1 VKTISLKKVSAVAVA
16 SLGFGLLSVV
26 PAQAAAANGAITTSL
41 GTVTPAAPIVG
52 SPVVIQLKAAK
63 VVDTAGDG
71 VNIAISTAAFV
82 TQPANSALVSAT
94 SIVSTLTNVDAK
106 FSTAGTTASINTVS
120 ANTIITTMPALSA
133 VVTPAA
139 IMGQY
144 TFTPDVPGT
153 YVLSILTTNGAGA
166 VAIAAATNTAT
177 ADLVITVGGAQLTQ
191 ATSGKGA
198 ITGTATTGGS
208 AVVAFSPAVATG
220 ANATFN
226 IVSTG
231 VGAVTNPQGC
241 ASLDATLTAN
251 VVRCVNAN
259 TATGQAVAALNG
271 TNFADGIRY
280 TSPTAVVN
288 GTGEL
293 VTAAAAKNG
302 TMTFDASS
310 SVAGTQVIT
319 ITGISIATGAPTVVA
334 SVTIVW
340 GATPV
345 TAASLSTS
353 FICAGAVVTDCA
365 GPDATIKAAKTAST
379 TAATRIAGIKVV
391 PRNSA
396 GTDLTN
402 TATLT
407 VVVTGPGSVGIAAN
421 AGENSQGRAITGT
434 AGENFIS
441 VHGDGTAGTSTI
453 TISLG
458 TTVLATETVIFF
470 GSVAKVTAVQGLKIA
485 TAGGATLGN
494 GTATI
499 AATFAGT
506 PAVVLTLADS
516 NGNVVPSQN
525 AALSAVS
532 SDATVMSSTIVS
544 AEDDATLTGAGAGTY
559 NVQVSSAAGSVSG
572 KSATLTFRFAV
583 GDGTFISSAPVTFST
598 GKATVATVT
607 MAFDKS
613 SYNQGDAAVL
623 TITGKDSLGN
633 PVADGLQTGLFTAT
647 PVYSKTAN
655 GSLPTTA
662 ITFIGGV
669 ATFKQFAPASS
680 GSFNVSATVNPLVA
694 DAAASVSAA
703 SSVVDGNAAI
713 ATSIASLNAKIVA
726 LNALIAKIMKRL
738 NIK

>member
-1 VKTISLKKVSAVAVA
+1 MKTISLKKVSAVAVA

-26 PAQAAAANGAITTSL
+26 PANATTAAHVTSAVV
-41 GTVTPAAPIVG
+41 TTPAVPAVAT
-52 SPVVIQLKAAK
+52 PVVVPLTVAK
-63 VVDTAGDG
+63 TVGGATDVANTGQYTATF
-71 VNIAISTAAFV
+71 TAV
-82 TQPANSALVSAT
+82 PANSARVSTDLVADISNLAAGWAT
-94 SIVSTLTNVDAK
+94 SLTTV
-106 FSTAGTTASINTVS
+106 TAS
-120 ANTIITTMPALSA
+120 ANKLNFSSA
-133 VVTPAA
+133 VNATTVAA
-139 IMGQY
+139 SLFGQY

-153 YVLSILTTNGAGA
+153 YKISVLGAVSAVDVGTPTFTNTNTTNI
-166 VAIAAATNTAT
+166 V
-177 ADLVITVGGAQLTQ
+177 VTVGGAQLTQ

-198 ITGTATTGGS
+198 ATGTATTGGS
-208 AVVAFSPAVATG
+208 AVVAFSPSVTTATVS
-220 ANATFN
+220 TFN
-226 IVSTG
+226 IVSSG
-231 VGAVTNPQGC
+231 VGSVLNPQGC
-241 ASLDATLTAN
+241 ASQDATLSTT

-259 TATGQAVAALNG
+259 TAAGQAVASLNG

-280 TSPTAVVN
+280 TSPTAIVT

-293 VTAAAAKNG
+293 TAAAANG

-310 SVAGTQVIT
+310 TVAGTQTIT

-334 SVTIVW
+334 SVTITW
-340 GATPV
+340 GTSPV

-365 GPDATIKAAKTAST
+365 GPDATIKAAKTATT
-379 TAATRIAGIKVV
+379 TAATRVAGIKVV

-396 GTDLTN
+396 GADLTA

-421 AGENSQGRAITGT
+421 AGAASAGRAITGT
-434 AGENFIS
+434 AGQNFIS

-458 TTVLATETVIFF
+458 TTVLATETVTFF

-516 NGNVVPSQN
+516 NGNVVPLQN

-532 SDATVMSSTIVS
+532 SDATVMSSAIVS
-544 AEDDATLTGAGAGTY
+544 AEDNATLTGAGAGTY

-583 GDGTFISSAPVTFST
+583 GDGTFISSAPVTFTT

-633 PVADGLQTGLFTAT
+633 PVADGVQTGLFTAT

-680 GSFNVSATVNPLVA
+680 GSYNVSATVNPLVA

-703 SSVVDGNAAI
+703 SSVVDGNAALLTQI
-713 ATSIASLNAKIVA
+713 DALNAKIVA
-726 LNALIAKIMKRL
+726 LNALIAKIMKKL
-738 NIK
+738 GVK

>member
-1 VKTISLKKVSAVAVA
+1 MKTISLKKVSAIAVA

-26 PAQAAAANGAITTSL
+26 PAQAAVFAYTTSL
-41 GTVTPAAPIVG
+41 GTLTPADGSAIVG
-52 SPVVIQLKAAK
+52 SPVTVPL
-63 VVDTAGDG
+63 VLDTAA
-71 VNIAISTAAFV
+71 VNTVASVMTYTAAW
-82 TQPANSALVSAT
+82 TQRPVNTALTDASLVAG
-94 SIVSTLTNVDAK
+94 STTRAAALA
-106 FSTAGTTASINTVS
+106 TAGAALTQAVPT
-120 ANTIITTMPALSA
+120 ANTIVLTSGATNAPQLVTT
-133 VVTPAA
+133 AA
-139 IMGQY
+139 GEFV
-144 TFTPDVPGT
+144 FTPDVPGL
-153 YVLSILTTNGAGA
+153 YKFSILGVGTTG
-166 VAIAAATNTAT
+166 TPTTTDTAT
-177 ADLVITVGGAQLTQ
+177 TAISIIVGGAQLTQ

-198 ITGTATTGGS
+198 ATGTATTGGS
-208 AVVAFSPAVATG
+208 AVVAYTMPGAT
-220 ANATFN
+220 AAAARFN
-226 IVSTG
+226 ITSSG
-231 VGAVTNPQGC
+231 VGSVTNPQDC
-241 ASLDATLTAN
+241 ADDSTVLVLSATA
-251 VVRCVNAN
+251 VRCTTGGSTTEGFINGVNN
-259 TATGQAVAALNG
+259 
-271 TNFADGIRY
+271 ADGIQF
-280 TSPTAVVN
+280 TNTTVSAGNV
-288 GTGEL
+288 L
-293 VTAAAAKNG
+293 AAASAQ
-302 TMTFDASS
+302 TVVSFDAASS
-310 SVAGTQVIT
+310 TAGTQTIT
-319 ITGISIATGAPTVVA
+319 ITSISNSTGAPTVVA
-334 SVTIVW
+334 SVTITW
-340 GATPV
+340 GASPV

-365 GPDATIKAAKTAST
+365 GPDATIKAAKTATT
-379 TAATRIAGIKVV
+379 TAATRVAGIKVV

-396 GTDLTN
+396 GTDLTA

-421 AGENSQGRAITGT
+421 AGAASAGRAITGT
-434 AGENFIS
+434 AGQNFIS

-458 TTVLATETVIFF
+458 TTVLATETVTFF

-516 NGNVVPSQN
+516 NGNVVPLQN

-532 SDATVMSSTIVS
+532 SDATVMSSAIVS
-544 AEDDATLTGAGAGTY
+544 AEDNATLTGAGAGTY

-583 GDGTFISSAPVTFST
+583 GDGTFISSAPVTFTT

-633 PVADGLQTGLFTAT
+633 PVADGVQTGLFTAT

-680 GSFNVSATVNPLVA
+680 GSYNVSATVNPLVA

-703 SSVVDGNAAI
+703 SSVVDGNAALLTQI
-713 ATSIASLNAKIVA
+713 DALNAKIVA
-726 LNALIAKIMKRL
+726 LNALIAKIMKKL
-738 NIK
+738 GVK